1 MSERFD
7 VIVLGAGPGGEV
19 VVFRLA
25 PKGLKV
31 ALVEAELIGG
41 ECGYW
46 ACVPSKTLLRPPE
59 IAGQGRRGF
68 GTGASP
74 VDWQA
79 VREYRDYMTRD
90 WNDAI
95 QIAEYG
101 EMGVTV
107 VKAAG
112 RLVEPGV
119 VEAGGRRL
127 EAPHVVVGT
136 GSVPAIPPVDG
147 LSETGY
153 WTNREATALQTV
165 PGSAIV
171 LGGGPVGIELGQ
183 MMASYGTQVTIVE
196 HDRLLG
202 REDPEVSRL
211 LTEALRAHGLD
222 VRTGITLNSVTRKDG
237 KIVAGLSD
245 GQTVSGDQLLVASGR
260 KPRVHDVGL
269 ESVGLGDKDRL
280 AVDRHGRVVGAPDGL
295 WAVGDVTGV
304 AAFTHVAKYQGR
316 AVAANILQAVT
327 GKGEPRALDY
337 RAVPRVIFSDPEVA
351 AVGLTEEGA
360 KAAGIEVRAATAKLT
375 AITRPYTYEKE
386 PRGQLRLIVDAQS
399 GVVLGAWAVGPLASE
414 WIHVAAM
421 AVAARLTAAF
431 LRDTLYQYPTFA
443 EAYISAAEQLAG

>member
-25 PKGLKV
+25 PKGLRV

-41 ECGYW
+41 ECAYW

-59 IAGQGRRGF
+59 IADEGRRGY
-68 GTGASP
+68 GTGSSP
-74 VDWQA
+74 IDWQA
-79 VREYRDYMTRD
+79 VREYRDYMVRD
-90 WNDAI
+90 WNDAK

-107 VKAAG
+107 VKGAG
-112 RLVEPGV
+112 RLTGPGV
-119 VEAGGRRL
+119 VEVGGRRL
-127 EAPHVVVGT
+127 EAPHIVVGT

-171 LGGGPVGIELGQ
+171 LGAGPVGIELGQ
-183 MMASYGTQVTIVE
+183 MMASYGARVTIVE
-196 HDRLLG
+196 HGRVLG
-202 REDPEVSRL
+202 REDPAVSRL
-211 LTEALRAHGLD
+211 LVEALQAHGID
-222 VRTGITLNSVTRKDG
+222 VRTGVTLNSVTRKDG
-237 KIVAGLSD
+237 KIAASLGD
-245 GQTVSGDQLLVASGR
+245 GQIVTGDQLLVASGR

-269 ESVGLGDKDRL
+269 ESVGLGGKDRL
-280 AVDRHGRVVGAPDGL
+280 AIDQHGRVADAPDGL

-316 AVAANILQAVT
+316 AVAANILHAVT
-327 GKGEPRALDY
+327 GKGEPRPLDY
-337 RAVPRVIFSDPEVA
+337 RAVPRVVFSDPEVA
-351 AVGLTEEGA
+351 AVGLTEE
-360 KAAGIEVRAATAKLT
+360 AARASGIEVRAATAELT

-386 PRGQLRLIVDAQS
+386 PGGLLRLIVNAQS
-399 GVVLGAWAVGPLASE
+399 GVVVGAWAVGPLASE
-414 WIHVAAM
+414 WIHVAAI

-431 LRDTLYQYPTFA
+431 LRDTIYQYPTFA
-443 EAYISAAEQLAG
+443 EAYISAAEQLAR